1 MTPRERV
8 KKALSHK
15 EPDRIPIDLGGP
27 QSTIE
32 IAAYKKLANT
42 LNIESKEEVFLR
54 AHSVPDREVL
64 DLFQV
69 DTRYIYYKEPE
80 KWNPDKF
87 TNHSYIDEWG
97 KSWKLT
103 TRGMYYEM
111 VGSPLKN
118 SSADIDDINRHKWP
132 VETAKKDIVRW
143 KNQAKNLYEKNVYFI
158 VGDSTGWGI
167 FEESWG
173 IRGLENFM
181 IDLMVNKKF
190 AEELLNKVTETQ
202 IKRFDPYLESIGPY
216 ADLICI
222 ADDITGQTGPIISPD
237 LYREMIKPR
246 HKELIK
252 FIKSKTNALI
262 FFHCCGN
269 VIPFLEDFIEI
280 GVDIINPVQV
290 SAGEMNNTS
299 KLKKRYGDRLVFW
312 GGGCDTQNIL
322 PNGPKNKIEEE
333 VKRRIEDLA
342 PGGGFVF
349 CAVHNIQPDVPAEN
363 IITLYESAIKYG
375 LY

>member
-269 VIPFLEDFIEI
+269 VIKSCSGL
-280 GVDIINPVQV
+280 
-290 SAGEMNNTS
+290 
-299 KLKKRYGDRLVFW
+299 
-312 GGGCDTQNIL
+312 C
-322 PNGPKNKIEEE
+322 
-333 VKRRIEDLA
+333 RRNE
-342 PGGGFVF
+342 
-349 CAVHNIQPDVPAEN
+349 
-363 IITLYESAIKYG
+363 
-375 LY
+375 